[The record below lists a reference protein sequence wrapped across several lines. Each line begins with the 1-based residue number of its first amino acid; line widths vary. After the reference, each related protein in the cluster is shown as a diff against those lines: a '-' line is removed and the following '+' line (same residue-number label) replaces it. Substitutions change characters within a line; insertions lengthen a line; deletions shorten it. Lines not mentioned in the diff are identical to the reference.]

1 MCDNDCVVSAL
12 KLFLSKPNF
21 ETFSLILNTGVLRY
35 LNKSPKGLETKGT
48 SMSNKTIKLD
58 SAKVMT
64 LYGEKIEND
73 SLSIKSGVKPVSIK
87 PLSIKS
93 GLKPDG

>member
-1 MCDNDCVVSAL
+1 
-12 KLFLSKPNF
+12 
-21 ETFSLILNTGVLRY
+21 
-35 LNKSPKGLETKGT
+35 
-48 SMSNKTIKLD
+48 MSNKTIKLD